1 METTERSEEGRSVV
15 ATLRRHAA
23 ATPDKAAV
31 VEGGTG
37 RTVSYADL
45 VADVERCVDAVR
57 AAGGIEGAV
66 VSVQLPN
73 WYETVVIDCTVLEC
87 GAVLNPLLPG
97 YRSNELA
104 GVRDRARPALMVS
117 PRHYRG
123 FDFPAMYEALDRDG
137 AHVAHLAVDRGQ
149 DGLAGALA
157 GALAGGTGGERLDQ
171 RLGVEASELIFT
183 SGTQAAP
190 KGVVHSEQTVG
201 ANIAAMTEALSL
213 TGDDV
218 VWVPSPVGHSTGLNF
233 GVRLGLTL
241 GCTVALQ
248 DVWNPED
255 GLELIEGARCSYT
268 LAAPTFLRG
277 IVDLLREAGS
287 SHDYMRAFA
296 CGGAPVPPAL
306 VDEADGVGMKVLRLY
321 GSTEALVMTCHRPDA
336 PLAERRVS
344 DGPPLPG
351 MEVRVVTEAGDEEER
366 GVAGEIEVRGPSV
379 CVGLLVDGGL
389 RPLTE
394 AEGGWAR
401 TEDIGV
407 LGDEGHLRIVDR
419 KKEII
424 IRGGMNIS
432 ASEVEHALLGVYGV
446 SDAAVIGVADERL
459 GEQCC
464 ACVVVDAGASEDSLA
479 GIVRQAAGTGLASY
493 KLPEQV
499 YAVAELPRTA
509 TGKVQKHVL
518 RQAVE
523 EGRWE
528 ASWRRGGRPA

>member
-1 METTERSEEGRSVV
+1 METNERTGEGRTVL
-15 ATLRRHAA
+15 ATLRRHAE
-23 ATPDKAAV
+23 ATPDKTAV
-31 VEGGTG
+31 VEARTG
-37 RTVSYADL
+37 RQVRYADL
-45 VADVERCVDAVR
+45 ADDVERCVDAVR
-57 AAGGIEGAV
+57 ASGGIDGAV

-104 GVRDRARPALMVS
+104 GVRERAEPALMVS

-123 FDFPAMYEALDRDG
+123 FDFPAMYEDLGRDG
-137 AHVAHLAVDRGQ
+137 APVAHLAVDRGQ
-149 DGLAGALA
+149 DGLADALA
-157 GALAGGTGGERLDQ
+157 DALSGGVQGERLDR

-201 ANIAAMTEALSL
+201 ANIAAMTEALAL

-255 GLELIEGARCSYT
+255 GLELIESARCSYT

-277 IVDLLREAGS
+277 IVDLLRAEGK
-287 SHDYMRAFA
+287 SHPFMRAFA

-336 PLAERRVS
+336 PLAERRAS

-351 MEVRVVTEAGDEEER
+351 VGIRVVTEAGDEEER
-366 GVAGEIEVRGPSV
+366 GAAGEIEVRGPSV

-389 RPLTE
+389 RSLTGE
-394 AEGGWAR
+394 SDGWAR
-401 TEDIGV
+401 TEDVGV
-407 LGDEGHLRIVDR
+407 LEEDGNLRIVDR

-432 ASEVEHALLGVYGV
+432 ASEVEHALLGVDGV
-446 SDAAVIGVADERL
+446 TDAAVIGMADERL

-464 ACVVVDAGASEDSLA
+464 ACVVVDASASEEQLA
-479 GIVRQAAGTGLASY
+479 GIVQQAAGSGLATY

-528 ASWRRGGRPA
+528 ATWRRG